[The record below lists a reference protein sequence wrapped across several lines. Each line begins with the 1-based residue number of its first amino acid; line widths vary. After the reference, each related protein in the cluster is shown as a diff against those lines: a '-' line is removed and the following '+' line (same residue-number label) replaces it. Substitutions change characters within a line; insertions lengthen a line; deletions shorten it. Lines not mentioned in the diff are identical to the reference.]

1 MKNFLLSFLL
11 PALVIFS
18 SCSKSNTTPGN
29 TAPTNLTVT
38 ANVSTDSSGNVS
50 FIAAAT
56 NATSYD
62 FDFGDGGSL
71 NVVSGITNN
80 KYSNS
85 GTYTVNVIA
94 KNASGLIT
102 TKSIQVTVV
111 VTQTAIWSDEFNIN
125 GVPDPT
131 KWTYDLGT
139 NGNGW
144 GNSEEEYY
152 TNRPSNV
159 TVQNGVLKITAVKES
174 YNGSSYT
181 SARLKTQGL
190 YAFTYGRVEISA
202 KLPSSAGTWPA
213 LWMLGSNIANAG
225 WPACGEMDIMEQ
237 KASQLNTIFGTIHYP
252 GHSGGGGIGSTTVIT
267 NASTQFHKYTLDW
280 SAIAIKMY
288 VDDKLYFTVP
298 NTSSLPFNQDFFLL
312 INLAMGG
319 TFGGTID
326 PAFSSDNLYVDYIRV
341 YK

>member
-1 MKNFLLSFLL
+1 MKNVLLSFLL
-11 PALVIFS
+11 PLFLLVIIS
-18 SCSKSNTTPGN
+18 SCSKSNSSASN
-29 TAPTNLTVT
+29 TAPTNLSVS
-38 ANVSTDSSGNVS
+38 AVVSTDSSGNVAFTAS
-50 FIAAAT
+50 AT

-62 FDFGDGGSL
+62 YDFGDGSYL
-71 NVVSGITNN
+71 NVVSGITAY
-80 KYSNS
+80 KYSTS

-102 TKSIQVTVV
+102 SKSIQITVIV
-111 VTQTAIWSDEFNIN
+111 LQTAVWSDEFNIN
-125 GVPDPT
+125 GAPDAS
-131 KWTYDLGT
+131 KWTYDLGA
-139 NGNGW
+139 GGW
-144 GNSEEEYY
+144 GNSELEYY
-152 TNRPSNV
+152 TSRPDNV
-159 TVQNGVLKITAVKES
+159 VVQGGNLVITAKKES
-174 YNGSSYT
+174 YSGSSYT

-190 YAFTYGRVEISA
+190 YGFTYGRVEISA

-213 LWMLGSNIANAG
+213 LWMLGTDIKGAG
-225 WPACGEMDIMEQ
+225 WPSCGEIDIMEQ

-252 GHSGGGGIGSTTVIT
+252 GHSGGSGVGSTTVIA
-267 NASTQFHKYTLDW
+267 NSSTQFHKYTLDW

-298 NTSSLPFNQDFFLL
+298 NTGSLPFNQNFFLL

-326 PAFSSDNLYVDYIRV
+326 PSFASDNLYVDYIRV